1 MNHDQMVAAREYTL
15 RTWVGRCIAMEEGY
29 VGGVSSPAGE
39 ATGGVSPAVEA
50 TGGVSPAVEATA
62 VEAKVGRSSSSAAA
76 ASSSAAEVEAAEVEE
91 PSQHVPPRRRMRKHH
106 AQPGQYWRTR
116 EAPTRIRCKAY
127 SQPEPHGE
135 YLATIDPGTYLGP
148 VEMVDESSRY
158 TAILVRGFWINVW
171 GRGTCFAQVVPDS
184 EVQGWYQQGWHD
196 DPEPDPEL

>member
-29 VGGVSSPAGE
+29 VGGVSPAGE

-91 PSQHVPPRRRMRKHH
+91 PSQHVPPSKRRRMRKHFQEPSPNKCPSPQH
-106 AQPGQYWRTR
+106 MSFT
-116 EAPTRIRCKAY
+116 PTDV
-127 SQPEPHGE
+127 Q
-135 YLATIDPGTYLGP
+135 
-148 VEMVDESSRY
+148 VE
-158 TAILVRGFWINVW
+158 
-171 GRGTCFAQVVPDS
+171 
-184 EVQGWYQQGWHD
+184 
-196 DPEPDPEL
+196 